1 MSYVQKLR
9 ARIEE
14 RKGRLRPIEGAN
26 IQRLSGVA
34 YPTIIEREL
43 RRQIAVDEDYEPAAD
58 FANSSPPAR
67 MKRAGSRS
75 SSG

>member
-1 MSYVQKLR
+1 MSYVEKPR
-9 ARIEE
+9 VRIEE

-43 RRQIAVDEDYEPAAD
+43 RRQIAVDEDLLRTC
-58 FANSSPPAR
+58 S
-67 MKRAGSRS
+67 
-75 SSG
+75 